1 VADIDHF
8 DERKDFTIDQID
20 WEELPAYF
28 DKLHNLGM
36 KTVLILDP
44 ALVVNDS
51 SYWPYTTGKEKGVFI
66 EWPDNNP
73 DFNDTQSNIMLGY
86 VIKIDYLLLNLINI

>member
-1 VADIDHF
+1 MPEYF
-8 DERKDFTIDQID
+8 DE
-20 WEELPAYF
+20 
-28 DKLHNLGM
+28 LHSLGM

-51 SYWPYTTGKEKGVFI
+51 SYLPFSTGKEKGVFI
-66 EWPDNNP
+66 EWPDNSP

-86 VIKIDYLLLNLINI
+86 VIYIA